1 MVNPKN
7 KTVSLILSLICGGL
21 TPLSMAPFDWWPL
34 AIVSLGGWLYLCL
47 QQTEPET
54 TRELHLTAL
63 SFAFGLGLFG
73 VGASWVYVSIHDFGY
88 VVAPLAAAMT
98 FAFVA
103 VLALLFSMPFYLFS
117 KVADRFIPSLHN
129 KPVHLGLAIITVYI
143 LGEWSRSWLFTGFP
157 WLYLGYSQVSSL
169 LAPWATIGGVLLL
182 SLMVSFSALAMAL
195 CCHRQFNKLAYTVMF
210 LTLCSWGIGGAV
222 GQIKFSEPYNEAIS
236 VAMVQPNIPQNLK
249 WDPKYR
255 HSTMERFEKMSAPL
269 WGVDLLVWPEA
280 AIPLPYDLAES
291 FYRPITKRAKESG
304 TNLITGSL
312 VRDGRQYYNSA
323 LGLGEGQGVYH
334 KRRLVPFGEYVPL
347 ESWLRGLIR
356 FFDLPASSIVPGPED
371 SASLQLNI
379 NKTAI
384 SLKPLICYEI
394 AYPNLARAQGDQ
406 AILLTISNDAWFGHS
421 IGPRQHMQIA
431 QMRALEN
438 QRYLIRATNN
448 GVSAIVSPAGKVL
461 QRSAQ
466 FKQEVLQGEVYAMRG
481 QTPFAQFGNSIVLV
495 LNLLMMAFAAGA
507 AGISWRSKD

>member
-1 MVNPKN
+1 
-7 KTVSLILSLICGGL
+7 
-21 TPLSMAPFDWWPL
+21 MAPFDWWPL
-34 AIVSLGGWLYLCL
+34 AIFSLGGWLYLCL
-47 QQTEPET
+47 LQTKPSEPET
-54 TRELHLTAL
+54 KSGPHLTAL

-88 VVAPLAAAMT
+88 VPAPLAAAMT

-103 VLALLFSMPFYLFS
+103 VLALLFSVPFYLFS
-117 KVADRFIPSLHN
+117 KIATRFIPNLHHN
-129 KPVHLGLAIITVYI
+129 PVQLGLAIIAVYI

-157 WLYLGYSQVSSL
+157 WLYLGYSQLSSL
-169 LAPWATIGGVLLL
+169 LSSWASIGGVLLL
-182 SLMVSFSALAMAL
+182 SLMVCLSALALAL
-195 CCHRQFNKLAYTVMF
+195 CCHRQFNKLGYSVML
-210 LTLCSWGIGGAV
+210 LTLVSWGLGTTMSQV
-222 GQIKFSEPYNEAIS
+222 KFSEPFGEAIT

-249 WDPKYR
+249 WDPQYR
-255 HSTMERFEKMSAPL
+255 RSTMDRFEEMSAPL

-291 FYRPITKRAKESG
+291 FYRPIIKRAKESG
-304 TNLITGSL
+304 TNLVSGSL

-356 FFDLPASSIVPGPED
+356 FFDLPASSIVAGPED

-379 NKTAI
+379 DKTAI

-438 QRYLIRATNN
+438 HRYLIRATNN
-448 GVSAIVSPAGKVL
+448 GVSAIVSPTGKIL

-481 QTPFAQFGNSIVLV
+481 QTPFARFGNSIVLI
-495 LNLLMMAFAAGA
+495 LSMLIMALAVCLRGLFGDQNTKKV
-507 AGISWRSKD
+507 S